1 MSSRIKCKECGAE
14 SYNDSNTKLVCAK
27 CFDSTI
33 SERDRYKEEAKLWRE
48 KVDELI
54 RYEHTRDQFIQGTID
69 ELAYTT
75 KLYRKAEQLL
85 DDTFSSP
92 HSIDS
97 ATVPQD
103 GIENH
108 PEQVVLQYSIS
119 YTKYQRWLSYKKE
132 VER

>member
-14 SYNDSNTKLVCAK
+14 SYNDSNTKIVCVT
-27 CFDSTI
+27 CFASMI
-33 SERDRYKEEAKLWRE
+33 SERNRYKEEAKLWKE
-48 KVDELI
+48 KVDELL
-54 RYEHTRDQFIQGTID
+54 RYEHTRDQLIQGTID

-75 KLYRKAEQLL
+75 KLYKNAEQLL
-85 DDTFSSP
+85 DDTFNSP
-92 HSIDS
+92 YSIDD
-97 ATVPQD
+97 ATVPKA
-103 GIENH
+103 GIEAH